1 MSKVNI
7 GLNKLLQALFFE
19 LLTALRRIFD
29 TGIYVYI
36 YIYMI
41 VTCSITI
48 VTSDVYNYA
57 KNMYLRYILL
67 RNLSHVLNNVIRTN
81 RTGPYLA

>member
-36 YIYMI
+36 YIYDSYMFYYDSYFRR
-41 VTCSITI
+41 V
-48 VTSDVYNYA
+48 
-57 KNMYLRYILL
+57 
-67 RNLSHVLNNVIRTN
+67 
-81 RTGPYLA
+81 